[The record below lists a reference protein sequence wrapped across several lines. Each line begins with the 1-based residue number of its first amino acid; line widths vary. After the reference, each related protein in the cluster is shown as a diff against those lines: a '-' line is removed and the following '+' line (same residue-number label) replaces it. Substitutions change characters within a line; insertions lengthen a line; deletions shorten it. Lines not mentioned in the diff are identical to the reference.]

1 MIIGVREDGRKELL
15 AVEDDYRE
23 STDSWAEVLR
33 GLKARGMNE
42 PKLVTGD
49 GALGLWAALAD
60 VFPHAREQ
68 RCWVHKTANVLDA
81 LPERVHPLAMRLLFE
96 VERAATRQD
105 ANRVI
110 DEFVAEFEP
119 KWPKAA
125 EKVVKDRDEL
135 LAYYDFPAEHWRHL
149 RTTNPSQRATR
160 RSDIPGQHQGH
171 RRRHHDERE
180 GRRLMILHPLIHNT

>member
-1 MIIGVREDGRKELL
+1 VGR
-15 AVEDDYRE
+15 
-23 STDSWAEVLR
+23 
-33 GLKARGMNE
+33 ARRC
-42 PKLVTGD
+42 V
-49 GALGLWAALAD
+49 
-60 VFPHAREQ
+60 PHAREQ
-68 RCWVHKTANVLDA
+68 RCWAHKTANVLDA
-81 LPERVHPLAMRLLFE
+81 LPERVHQLAKRLLLE

-125 EKVVKDRDEL
+125 EKVVKDRHEL
-135 LAYYDFPAEHWRHL
+135 LAFYDFPAEHWRHL

-160 RSDIPGQHQGH
+160 RSDVQGRHQGH